1 MQKSELIA
9 AAAEVREHAYAPYSR
24 FSVGAALLC
33 EDGSVFTGCNVEAA
47 SYGNTICAER
57 AALVQAVGAG
67 KRGFV
72 MLAVTAGTEQPCTPC
87 GICRQML
94 YEFSPDMVILSAAR
108 DGSFTQKTLREL
120 LPDAFSGVML

>member
-9 AAAEVREHAYAPYSR
+9 AAAEAREHAYAPYSR
-24 FSVGAALLC
+24 FAVGAALLC

>member
-1 MQKSELIA
+1 MQKSELLA
-9 AAAEVREHAYAPYSR
+9 AAAEAREHAYAPYSR
-24 FSVGAALLC
+24 FAVGAALLC
-33 EDGSVFTGCNVEAA
+33 DDGSVFTGCNVEAA

-67 KRGFV
+67 KRGFA